1 MKILNWT
8 EPNLAEEKV
17 ACLGFFDGIHPGHLK
32 LLEKVGTIKTSTNNK
47 SLFFTLSKRITDFF
61 NNNQTAI
68 ISNKAKQDIIAQI
81 GFDYYLSVLVS
92 EEFLALSWFDFLDI
106 LKERFNVVK
115 VVVGS
120 DFCFGKDRLGDV
132 DKLISYF
139 GADNVTIVSRDLNYS
154 SSTIRK
160 LLQEHQIIAANK
172 MLFQKY
178 QVTGVVEKGDQQGRL
193 INFPTANH
201 YLQNKL
207 LIPYGVY
214 VSTVIYQ
221 DKQYQGMTCYWNK
234 NGQER
239 VETYLL
245 NFDGD
250 LYCQELTIIFED
262 YLRYNIKVNSLAELK
277 ITLEEDLKNTIDFFQ
292 NKA

>member
-8 EPNLAEEKV
+8 EPNLTEEKV

-32 LLEKVGTIKTSTNNK
+32 LLEQVGAIKAVTNNK
-47 SLFFTLSKRITDFF
+47 SLFFTLSKRVTDFF

-68 ISNKAKQDIIAQI
+68 ISNKAKEEIIAQL

-92 EEFLALSWFDFLDI
+92 EEFLALSWFDFLTI
-106 LKERFNVVK
+106 LKERFNVTK

-120 DFCFGKDRLGDV
+120 DFCFGKDRLGNV
-132 DKLISYF
+132 DKLISFF
-139 GADNVTIVSRDLNYS
+139 GKDNVTIVSRDFNYS

-160 LLQEHQIIAANK
+160 LLEEHQIIAANK

-178 QVTGVVEKGDQQGRL
+178 QIIGIVEKGEQQGRL
-193 INFPTANH
+193 INFPTANL
-201 YLQNKL
+201 YLKNKL

-221 DKQYQGMTCYWNK
+221 KQQYQGMTCYWNK

-250 LYCQELTIIFED
+250 LYGRELTIIFED
-262 YLRYNIKVNSLAELK
+262 YLRDNISVNSLADLK
-277 ITLEEDLKNTIDFFQ
+277 ITLEKDLKNTIDFFH